1 MHLADK
7 TKSIDNHQIIN
18 AFYFVGMTGFEPATS
33 RPPDDYYKSHYN
45 LDYQCD
51 AYLPFLY
58 GLIHGL
64 NRINRDSLTCNFHHK
79 DNHNPL
85 HHQHYRHRINYLPL
99 FISMFQLTIYS
110 SLLQLSIY
118 LKSDCY
124 MPFMF
129 ITQCLRCPIW

>member
-45 LDYQCD
+45 LDYQCN
-51 AYLPFLY
+51 AYLPFLL

-64 NRINRDSLTCNFHHK
+64 KRINRGV
-79 DNHNPL
+79 
-85 HHQHYRHRINYLPL
+85 
-99 FISMFQLTIYS
+99 
-110 SLLQLSIY
+110 
-118 LKSDCY
+118 
-124 MPFMF
+124 
-129 ITQCLRCPIW
+129 